1 MANVVFRP
9 AAENDLAEIYRYI
22 AENSGLERAGAYL
35 DRIEKACMA
44 LSNFPLR
51 GTQRNDLYPGLR
63 ITGFEHRASIAF
75 TVEQERWSKIPFAY
89 CAFSMV
95 AGISRRTGRTDDRC
109 YR

>member
-75 TVEQERWSKIPFAY
+75 TVEQDTVRILRIFY
-89 CAFSMV
+89 GGRDFSED
-95 AGISRRTGRTDDRC
+95 RTDG
-109 YR
+109 